1 VDLTPTGPDRVALF
15 GTGTQTFYLEPVGT
29 TRVTVVDGRDGPLV
43 IAVEPAE
50 NSTIDAI
57 RKVADP
63 VIKSF
68 AFR

>member
-1 VDLTPTGPDRVALF
+1 
-15 GTGTQTFYLEPVGT
+15 
-29 TRVTVVDGRDGPLV
+29 VTVVDGRDGPLV

-63 VIKSF
+63 VDQE
-68 AFR
+68 FRLPLSGYPEKA